1 MQLLDKFEGS
11 FGPNCLFY
19 FILLYPPSYTKGG
32 ILMKQVKLYRSLA
45 SAFNAPVP
53 VLNGPSFIK
62 MRVGFICRR
71 GF

>member
-1 MQLLDKFEGS
+1 
-11 FGPNCLFY
+11 
-19 FILLYPPSYTKGG
+19 
-32 ILMKQVKLYRSLA
+32 MKQVKLHRSLA